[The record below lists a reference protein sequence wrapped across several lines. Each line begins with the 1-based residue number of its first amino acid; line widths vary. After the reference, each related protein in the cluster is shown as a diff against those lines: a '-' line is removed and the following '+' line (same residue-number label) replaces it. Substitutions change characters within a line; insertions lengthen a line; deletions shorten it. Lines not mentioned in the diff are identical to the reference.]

1 LELVRTRAW
10 GYSNGNL
17 DGLMWLA
24 RLAENVDVDL
34 WNYQT
39 KDGRSIRRA
48 LEYLYPFAVGQ
59 QKWTDQQLG
68 GFDGKSLFPLMRRA
82 AAHYRDDKFKT
93 EQSKI
98 PKLDPSDREHLLN
111 AE

>member
-1 LELVRTRAW
+1 ML
-10 GYSNGNL
+10 
-17 DGLMWLA
+17 LA

-48 LEYLYPFAVGQ
+48 LEYLYPFSVGD
-59 QKWTDQQLG
+59 QKWTYQQLG

-82 AAHYRDDKFKT
+82 AAHYQDEKFKT
-93 EQSKI
+93 EQTKI
-98 PKLDPSDREHLLN
+98 PGLDPSDRVHLLT